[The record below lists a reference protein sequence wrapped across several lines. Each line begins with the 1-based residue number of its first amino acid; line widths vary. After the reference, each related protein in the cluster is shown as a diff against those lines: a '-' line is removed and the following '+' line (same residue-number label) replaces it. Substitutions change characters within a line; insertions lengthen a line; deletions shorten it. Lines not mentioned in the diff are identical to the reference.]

1 MFSKNCTNR
10 IKFDDTELNFWKE
23 GLRDLNNF
31 CGKVSVS
38 LAPNFELD

>member
-23 GLRDLNNF
+23 GLRDLNSLYLW
-31 CGKVSVS
+31 KSVS
-38 LAPNFELD
+38 QSGTKF